1 MTSFILENFHKKNLQ
16 GRSFK
21 GLDLTGADFSYSNI
35 KGADFTGANLTGAN
49 FYRAKTGLTVSHKIS
64 LLILASFL
72 VIIAGVV
79 AAANTYMTVRLL
91 IPKNDAP
98 ISWTAFLIDVLV
110 NVALW
115 TAMLRQGT
123 KKAWSSAGF
132 ALIAAVPLVTIFASL
147 ASNKSGFLQ
156 GLKVFRSGN
165 MVEAIATGG
174 IGNEPATILF
184 SMVVAVGATI
194 ALVAALSLAL
204 FFKSIFVEIKPG
216 NSVVVWTEVLAIIG
230 ATMSVKNR
238 AHHLE
243 IMLDKWMAVAFAA
256 FLAWLFVYLARL
268 VANKFIE
275 EDEKYDLLRPVAIA
289 LAAAGG
295 TNFKGAD
302 LTDVNFSQADL
313 TCCDFRLA
321 NITRTCWR
329 NSEKLSLS
337 RAENTILAAPE
348 VRRLLVSGDGHK
360 KYYVAANLRGANLV
374 NADLSYANLKTANLS
389 EATLQAACLDWANLT
404 EVQAIGTDFSYAK
417 MTGVRLDSWNINSQT
432 NLEGVDSKFVYL
444 LERPKPGTDDS
455 ERRPCS
461 GEFAEGE
468 FTKLFEEV
476 TNTIDFIF
484 HKGIEWKPFIAAVK
498 EVKVENEGL
507 DLSIN
512 SIENKG
518 DGVVIIKVSL
528 SEEANKYKV
537 HQQFKD
543 FYEKK
548 IAGKEEVMEEKM
560 EYMLSVM
567 EEIVDG

>member
-1 MTSFILENFHKKNLQ
+1 MTSFILENFHKKNLKS
-16 GRSFK
+16 RSFK

-49 FYRAKTGLTVSHKIS
+49 FYRAKAGLTTSRKIS
-64 LLILASFL
+64 LLILATFL
-72 VIIAGVV
+72 IIIAGV
-79 AAANTYMTVRLL
+79 AAAINTYTTMRLL
-91 IPKNDAP
+91 MPKNNADV
-98 ISWTAFLIDVLV
+98 SWTAFFINVLV
-110 NVALW
+110 NVAFW
-115 TAMLRQGT
+115 VAMLRQGT
-123 KKAWSSAGF
+123 KKAWFSAGL
-132 ALIAAVPLVTIFASL
+132 ALIATVPVLTIFVSFASD
-147 ASNKSGFLQ
+147 KSGYLEGFKAL
-156 GLKVFRSGN
+156 RSGN
-165 MVEAIATGG
+165 LVKAIATGG
-174 IGNEPATILF
+174 INNEPATVLF
-184 SMVVAVGATI
+184 SIVIAVGAAI

-216 NSVVVWTEVLAIIG
+216 NSVVVLTEITAILG
-230 ATMSVKNR
+230 AGITVRNR

-243 IMLDKWMAVAFAA
+243 TMADKLIALAAAA

-268 VANKFIE
+268 AANKFVE
-275 EDEKYDLLRPVAIA
+275 EDEKYTLLRPVAIA
-289 LAAAGG
+289 LAAVGG

-302 LTDVNFSQADL
+302 LTDANFTQADL

-337 RAENTILAAPE
+337 RVDNTILAAPE

-360 KYYVAANLRGANLV
+360 KHYVAANLRGANLV
-374 NADLSYANLKTANLS
+374 NADLSYANLKAANLS
-389 EATLQAACLDWANLT
+389 EATLQAACFDWANLT
-404 EVQAIGTDFSYAK
+404 ETQAVSTDFSYAK
-417 MTGVRLDSWNINSQT
+417 MTGVKLDSWNINSKT

-444 LERPKPGTDDS
+444 LESPKPGTDDL

-461 GEFAEGE
+461 GEFVEGE
-468 FTKLFEEV
+468 FTKLFEKV

-484 HKGIEWKPFIAAVK
+484 HQGIEWKPFVAAVK
-498 EVKVENEGL
+498 LVKEENEGL
-507 DLSIN
+507 NLTIN

-518 DGVVIIKVSL
+518 DGVVVIKVSL
-528 SEEANKYKV
+528 PPEVNKYKV

-548 IAGKEEVMEEKM
+548 IAGKEEVLEEKVQ
-560 EYMLSVM
+560 YMLSVM

>member
-49 FYRAKTGLTVSHKIS
+49 FYRAKAGLIASRKIA
-64 LLILASFL
+64 LLILATFL
-72 VIIAGVV
+72 VIIAGTT
-79 AAANTYMTVRLL
+79 AAVNTYITLRLL

-98 ISWTAFLIDVLV
+98 ISWTAFFINVLV

-132 ALIAAVPLVTIFASL
+132 ALIASVPLVTIFASL
-147 ASNKSGFLQ
+147 ASNKSEFLES
-156 GLKVFRSGN
+156 LKVFRSGKL
-165 MVEAIATGG
+165 VEAIATGG

-204 FFKSIFVEIKPG
+204 FFKSVFVEIKPG
-216 NSVVVWTEVLAIIG
+216 NSVVVWTEILAIIG

-238 AHHLE
+238 AYHLE
-243 IMLDKWMAVAFAA
+243 MMLDKWIALFFAA

-268 VANKFIE
+268 VANKFVE

-289 LAAAGG
+289 LAAVGG

-329 NSEKLSLS
+329 NAEKLSLS
-337 RAENTILAAPE
+337 RLDNTILAAPE

-360 KYYVAANLRGANLV
+360 RYYVAADLRGANLV

-432 NLEGVDSKFVYL
+432 NLERVDSKFVYL
-444 LERPKPGTDDS
+444 LEQPKPGTDDS

-461 GEFAEGE
+461 GN
-468 FTKLFEEV
+468 L
-476 TNTIDFIF
+476 
-484 HKGIEWKPFIAAVK
+484 PK
-498 EVKVENEGL
+498 E
-507 DLSIN
+507 
-512 SIENKG
+512 
-518 DGVVIIKVSL
+518 SL
-528 SEEANKYKV
+528 LNYL
-537 HQQFKD
+537 
-543 FYEKK
+543 KK
-548 IAGKEEVMEEKM
+548 
-560 EYMLSVM
+560 
-567 EEIVDG
+567 

>member
-16 GRSFK
+16 CRSFK
-21 GLDLTGADFSYSNI
+21 GRDLTGADFSSADI
-35 KGADFTGANLTGAN
+35 RGTDFTGANLTGAN
-49 FYRAKTGLTVSHKIS
+49 FYRTRAGLTLSRKIS

-72 VIIAGVV
+72 VIIAGAA

-91 IPKNDAP
+91 IPQHNEE
-98 ISWTAFLIDVLV
+98 ISWAAFFIDVLV
-110 NVALW
+110 NVVLW

-123 KKAWSSAGF
+123 KKAWSAAGF
-132 ALIAAVPLVTIFASL
+132 ALISAVPLVAILGSL
-147 ASNKSGFLQ
+147 ASNKSEFLQ
-156 GLKVFRSGN
+156 SLKVFRSGN
-165 MVEAIATGG
+165 FVEALATGG

-204 FFKSIFVEIKPG
+204 FFKSVFVEIKPV
-216 NSVVVWTEVLAIIG
+216 NSVFVWTEILAIIG

-238 AHHLE
+238 GYHLE
-243 IMLDKWMAVAFAA
+243 IMFDKWIAFAFAA
-256 FLAWLFVYLARL
+256 FLAWFFVYLARL

-289 LAAAGG
+289 LAAVGG

-302 LTDVNFSQADL
+302 LTDANFSQGDL

-321 NITRTCWR
+321 NLTRTCWR
-329 NSEKLSLS
+329 SAEKLSLS
-337 RAENTILAAPE
+337 RVDNTILAARE

-404 EVQAIGTDFSYAK
+404 EVQAINTDFSYAK

-444 LERPKPGTDDS
+444 LEHPKPGTDDS

-461 GEFAEGE
+461 GEFEEGE

-498 EVKVENEGL
+498 QVKLENEGL
-507 DLSIN
+507 NLTIN

-537 HQQFKD
+537 HKQFKD

-548 IAGKEEVMEEKM
+548 IAGKEEVLEDKM
-560 EYMLSVM
+560 QYMLSVM

>member
-1 MTSFILENFHKKNLQ
+1 
-16 GRSFK
+16 
-21 GLDLTGADFSYSNI
+21 
-35 KGADFTGANLTGAN
+35 
-49 FYRAKTGLTVSHKIS
+49 
-64 LLILASFL
+64 LI
-72 VIIAGVV
+72 
-79 AAANTYMTVRLL
+79 T
-91 IPKNDAP
+91 KHDAP
-98 ISWTAFLIDVLV
+98 ISWSAFLIDVLV

-132 ALIAAVPLVTIFASL
+132 ALIAAVPLVTIFASF

-156 GLKVFRSGN
+156 SLKVFRSGKL
-165 MVEAIATGG
+165 VEAIATGG

-194 ALVAALSLAL
+194 ALVAALSFAL

-216 NSVVVWTEVLAIIG
+216 NSVVVWTEILAIIG
-230 ATMSVKNR
+230 ATMAVKNR

-243 IMLDKWMAVAFAA
+243 MMLDKWLAVAFAA

-268 VANKFIE
+268 VANKFVE

-289 LAAAGG
+289 LGAAGG

-302 LTDVNFSQADL
+302 LTDANFSQGDL

-329 NSEKLSLS
+329 SAEKLSLS
-337 RAENTILAAPE
+337 RVDNTILAAPE

-360 KYYVAANLRGANLV
+360 RYYVAANLRGANLV

-389 EATLQAACLDWANLT
+389 EATLEAACLDWANLT
-404 EVQAIGTDFSYAK
+404 EVQAVGTDFSYAK
-417 MTGVRLDSWNINSQT
+417 MTGVRLESWNINSQT
-432 NLEGVDSKFVYL
+432 NLEDVDSKFVYL

-498 EVKVENEGL
+498 QVKVENEGL

-518 DGVVIIKVSL
+518 DGVVVIKVSL

-560 EYMLSVM
+560 QYMLSVM